1 VANVNTDNRKKSKR
15 RHRPNQPL
23 AQLDHP
29 VPLDNLDTM
38 ESPDNP
44 AMMVNPVMTENRL
57 MPNKPKAAFLAR
69 PVRLDLKV
77 QQDQRALQV
86 NPESQEVMANR
97 ARTDL
102 PEPRDRLVM
111 LVQMDSRVRLDKPD
125 RLVLLEHVALE
136 HLDLKDPL
144 APLALLEMM
153 ADLDK
158 LVALAKLGQLDL
170 QDRPADL
177 VNLEL
182 MEALEK
188 QEVTDF
194 PVRMPLTA
202 HALVVPLK
210 WLLKLEDTSIMQ
222 LHRHHHQPLKLHLRN
237 TASVIV
243 IANAK

>member
-38 ESPDNP
+38 EPPDNP
-44 AMMVNPVMTENRL
+44 AMMVNQVMTENRL

-69 PVRLDLKV
+69 QDQLDPKV
-77 QQDQRALQV
+77 QQDLQARQA
-86 NPESQEVMANR
+86 NPEIREVMANR
-97 ARTDL
+97 AKTDL
-102 PEPRDRLVM
+102 PEPRDPLAM

-144 APLALLEMM
+144 APLGLLEMM

-158 LVALAKLGQLDL
+158 LVALAKLGQ
-170 QDRPADL
+170 QDRPGQPADL
-177 VNLEL
+177 VNRVR

-194 PVRMPLTA
+194 PVLMRLTA
-202 HALVVPLK
+202 HALVVLLK
-210 WLLKLEDTSIMQ
+210 WLLKLADTSIMQ
-222 LHRHHHQPLKLHLRN
+222 LPQ
-237 TASVIV
+237 
-243 IANAK
+243 